1 MRYSGY
7 PVYPINLLLVV
18 GLSSFIL
25 MEAYW
30 KAEEEEEYCSMNGM
44 LYWYIYMNNLDRNVN
59 WATFSALARRR
70 SRIAVAGDYFN
81 DLPAH
86 GHGR

>member
-1 MRYSGY
+1 
-7 PVYPINLLLVV
+7 
-18 GLSSFIL
+18 
-25 MEAYW
+25 
-30 KAEEEEEYCSMNGM
+30 MNGM

-70 SRIAVAGDYFN
+70 SRKAVAGDYFN